1 MGEHEW
7 AKHQRDGWTYCLR
20 CGMVRNHQ
28 GKETACRGEL
38 PTVEPRSGPRR
49 PHLDRFEVAERG
61 ITWDA
66 EDGGTV
72 DAAEVAAE
80 LRRLRAA
87 CEGMLEQLERAATT
101 PGGLGATLPSEPL
114 EAAAKQIP
122 SLRGWCRR
130 EAAMLRAALK
140 GEL

>member
-38 PTVEPRSGPRR
+38 PKVEPRTETCGTC
-49 PHLDRFEVAERG
+49 EER
-61 ITWDA
+61 
-66 EDGGTV
+66 E
-72 DAAEVAAE
+72 AE

-87 CEGMLEQLERAATT
+87 CESMAEQLERAEAT
-101 PGGLGATLPSEPL
+101 PHGLGATLPREPL
-114 EAAAKQIP
+114 EAAAAQMP

-130 EAAMLRAALK
+130 EALVLRVALK

>member
-38 PTVEPRSGPRR
+38 PKVEPRTEKTFLSTETCGTC
-49 PHLDRFEVAERG
+49 EER
-61 ITWDA
+61 
-66 EDGGTV
+66 E
-72 DAAEVAAE
+72 AE

-87 CEGMLEQLERAATT
+87 CEGMLEQLERAEAT
-101 PGGLGATLPSEPL
+101 PRGLGATLPADPL
-114 EAAAKQIP
+114 ESAAKQMP

-130 EAAMLRAALK
+130 EAYRLRAALR
-140 GEL
+140 GEP

>member
-1 MGEHEW
+1 MT
-7 AKHQRDGWTYCLR
+7 RL
-20 CGMVRNHQ
+20 
-28 GKETACRGEL
+28 
-38 PTVEPRSGPRR
+38 
-49 PHLDRFEVAERG
+49 HLDRFEVAERG

-87 CEGMLEQLERAATT
+87 CEGMLEQLERAETT
-101 PGGLGATLPSEPL
+101 PRGLGATLPADPL
-114 EAAAKQIP
+114 ESAAKQMP

-130 EAAMLRAALK
+130 EAYRLRTALR
-140 GEL
+140 GEP

>member
-1 MGEHEW
+1 MSEHEW

-20 CGMVRNHQ
+20 CGMVRNQ
-28 GKETACRGEL
+28 GKETACQGEL
-38 PTVEPRSGPRR
+38 PKVETRTETTFLSTETCGTC
-49 PHLDRFEVAERG
+49 EER
-61 ITWDA
+61 
-66 EDGGTV
+66 E
-72 DAAEVAAE
+72 AE

-87 CEGMLEQLERAATT
+87 CESMAEQLERAEAT
-101 PGGLGATLPSEPL
+101 PHGLGATLPREPL
-114 EAAAKQIP
+114 DAAAKQIP